1 MSYKIKKIKAREIL
15 DSRGNP
21 TVEVKVI
28 LEDGIVGIAKVPS
41 GASTGVHEALE
52 LRDNN
57 PKRYHGKGVL
67 KACSNVNEKISKI
80 LKGQDIRE
88 QRKIDEM
95 MIKEDGTENKSK
107 FGANAILGVSLALSY
122 AAAQA
127 LKVPLY
133 QYIRSIYKPELKEYK
148 LPLPMFNII
157 NGGKHADSGLAIQE
171 FMLVPFGIKSFREK
185 VRAGSEIFHTL
196 KKILTK
202 KGYSVAVG
210 DEGGFAPKLKT
221 NQEPFELIIKA
232 IKQTGYK
239 PEEEI
244 GITID
249 AAATSFYLPKK
260 NRYEFRLEN
269 KLLTRNELIDLY
281 SKWIE
286 EFPIVAIEDGLQE
299 EDWEGWRKMYKKLS
313 KRIQL
318 IGDDFLV
325 TNVKRLKRAIQKK
338 CANSILI
345 KPNQIGTLT
354 ETLDCIKMAHENNWK
369 TMVSHRSG
377 ETIDTIIADLAVGTN
392 AGQIKSGSLS
402 RGERVC
408 KYNRLME
415 IEEEIK
421 DG

>member
-260 NRYEFRLEN
+260 DRYEFRLEN

>member
-107 FGANAILGVSLALSY
+107 FGANAILGISLALSY

-185 VRAGSEIFHTL
+185 VRTGSEIFHTL

>member
-107 FGANAILGVSLALSY
+107 FGANAILGISLALSY

-260 NRYEFRLEN
+260 DRYEFRLEN

>member
-1 MSYKIKKIKAREIL
+1 
-15 DSRGNP
+15 
-21 TVEVKVI
+21 
-28 LEDGIVGIAKVPS
+28 
-41 GASTGVHEALE
+41 
-52 LRDNN
+52 
-57 PKRYHGKGVL
+57 
-67 KACSNVNEKISKI
+67 
-80 LKGQDIRE
+80 
-88 QRKIDEM
+88 
-95 MIKEDGTENKSK
+95 
-107 FGANAILGVSLALSY
+107 
-122 AAAQA
+122 
-127 LKVPLY
+127 
-133 QYIRSIYKPELKEYK
+133 
-148 LPLPMFNII
+148 
-157 NGGKHADSGLAIQE
+157 
-171 FMLVPFGIKSFREK
+171 
-185 VRAGSEIFHTL
+185 TL

>member
-299 EDWEGWRKMYKKLS
+299 EDWEGWREMYEKLG